1 VSRSSI
7 GGTTRPSRL
16 RETAATAA
24 VSAGSSQRAG
34 SANKI
39 AAPAPR
45 AKPASSVPLKIKNRP
60 VAGLAGDRVVESKV
74 FVT

>member
-1 VSRSSI
+1 
-7 GGTTRPSRL
+7 
-16 RETAATAA
+16 

-39 AAPAPR
+39 AAPALR
-45 AKPASSVPLKIKNRP
+45 AKPASSVPLKDKNRP
-60 VAGLAGDRVVESKV
+60 VAGLAGDRAVESKV